1 MLRTARGGTDIY
13 KGIVCSLDLATGN
26 VLWKTPISQ
35 NVSISGSGNVPTTEL
50 GLTLFKSK
58 VFLTSGS
65 DFLTIDQSNGLIK
78 GTQHFDHYVLAPLA
92 GEKQVFVAGD
102 LILSSYK

>member
-1 MLRTARGGTDIY
+1 M
-13 KGIVCSLDLATGN
+13 CSLDLATGH
-26 VLWKTPISQ
+26 VLWKTVISQ
-35 NVSISGSGNVPTTEL
+35 NVSISGSGNIPSTEL

-65 DFLTIDQSNGLIK
+65 DFLTFDQSNGLIK
-78 GTQHFDHYVLAPLA
+78 GTQHFDHYVLAPVA
-92 GEKQVFVAGD
+92 GEKQVLLAGD